1 MTFEEL
7 RAEAQKAYKEVLAAD
22 EERKNDKTIARLSE
36 LYVES
41 YVNEKRRERDA
52 AFREYVISRVEE
64 LRELV
69 SSVITEKRNGLD
81 KMLSTPP
88 TSEQLSLLTALQVR
102 GEDISEGELRNLAD
116 QFMPNY
122 QAVKALQTIS
132 KKMVCILPYLKNA
145 ITKHCRQHSTGQRIT
160 CRSGF
165 AVCVILPRREIC
177 MPLTVCFSVR
187 AGVTLTM
194 IPMRSIYLIKYH
206 DNRKRS
212 PQYAQ

>member
-52 AFREYVISRVEE
+52 AFREYVISCVEE

-132 KKMVCILPYLKNA
+132 KKNGVHFALPEKCDYEALQAALNWTENYMSERLCGLRNFTA
-145 ITKHCRQHSTGQRIT
+145 PRNLHAFDRLFFGEGWRDPHYDSH
-160 CRSGF
+160 
-165 AVCVILPRREIC
+165 AVNL
-177 MPLTVCFSVR
+177 F
-187 AGVTLTM
+187 
-194 IPMRSIYLIKYH
+194 
-206 DNRKRS
+206 D
-212 PQYAQ
+212 

>member
-132 KKMVCILPYLKNA
+132 KKNGVHYEALQAALNWTENYLSERLCGLRNFTA
-145 ITKHCRQHSTGQRIT
+145 PRNLHAFDRLFFGEGWRDPHYDSH
-160 CRSGF
+160 
-165 AVCVILPRREIC
+165 AVNL
-177 MPLTVCFSVR
+177 F
-187 AGVTLTM
+187 
-194 IPMRSIYLIKYH
+194 
-206 DNRKRS
+206 D
-212 PQYAQ
+212 

>member
-52 AFREYVISRVEE
+52 AFREYVISCVEE

-122 QAVKALQTIS
+122 QAVKALQT
-132 KKMVCILPYLKNA
+132 
-145 ITKHCRQHSTGQRIT
+145 RQAFHS
-160 CRSGF
+160 
-165 AVCVILPRREIC
+165 A
-177 MPLTVCFSVR
+177 
-187 AGVTLTM
+187 
-194 IPMRSIYLIKYH
+194 K
-206 DNRKRS
+206 
-212 PQYAQ
+212 

>member
-52 AFREYVISRVEE
+52 AFREYVISCVEE

-132 KKMVCILPYLKNA
+132 KKNGVHLKNA

-165 AVCVILPRREIC
+165 AVCVILPHREIC

>member
-52 AFREYVISRVEE
+52 AFREYVISCVEE

-132 KKMVCILPYLKNA
+132 KKNGVHVIKLNFGLQRFSLC
-145 ITKHCRQHSTGQRIT
+145 CR
-160 CRSGF
+160 
-165 AVCVILPRREIC
+165 
-177 MPLTVCFSVR
+177 
-187 AGVTLTM
+187 
-194 IPMRSIYLIKYH
+194 
-206 DNRKRS
+206 
-212 PQYAQ
+212 

>member
-52 AFREYVISRVEE
+52 AFREYVISCVEE

-102 GEDISEGELRNLAD
+102 GEDISEVTSTRWLILLPSHIGLSCTCVSLRG
-116 QFMPNY
+116 
-122 QAVKALQTIS
+122 I
-132 KKMVCILPYLKNA
+132 
-145 ITKHCRQHSTGQRIT
+145 
-160 CRSGF
+160 
-165 AVCVILPRREIC
+165 
-177 MPLTVCFSVR
+177 PL
-187 AGVTLTM
+187 
-194 IPMRSIYLIKYH
+194 
-206 DNRKRS
+206 RKR
-212 PQYAQ
+212 QK

>member
-69 SSVITEKRNGLD
+69 SSVITEKGLT
-81 KMLSTPP
+81 KCFL
-88 TSEQLSLLTALQVR
+88 LHRRVNSL
-102 GEDISEGELRNLAD
+102 
-116 QFMPNY
+116 
-122 QAVKALQTIS
+122 
-132 KKMVCILPYLKNA
+132 VC
-145 ITKHCRQHSTGQRIT
+145 
-160 CRSGF
+160 
-165 AVCVILPRREIC
+165 
-177 MPLTVCFSVR
+177 
-187 AGVTLTM
+187 
-194 IPMRSIYLIKYH
+194 
-206 DNRKRS
+206 
-212 PQYAQ
+212 